1 MIGSSQALSQI
12 SEATCCKFNW
22 LQVDFAPANGDATGI
37 GEPVISGFQGGSEI
51 ICKVLK
57 INIGGW
63 GVLIKSLL
71 GEGTDRTDP

>member
-1 MIGSSQALSQI
+1 
-12 SEATCCKFNW
+12 

-57 INIGGW
+57 INNGGV
-63 GVLIKSLL
+63 GGIN
-71 GEGTDRTDP
+71 